1 MPPSPKPPKART
13 VEIADEDTG
22 LIRNHH
28 VDPAARIPYE
38 NGEKEK
44 RRVRG
49 TKWFFP
55 SGPDT
60 GYWTRVIL
68 SFAHVAGGEYE
79 DEAAN
84 AVRQFR
90 RDIRID
96 DGDHDYRVSVGIT
109 TTPADRTPG
118 CADTGKRIESERGFH
133 PTPVPYTASSTGAS
147 GTAA

>member
-22 LIRNHH
+22 LIRNHR

-49 TKWFFP
+49 TKRFFP

-68 SFAHVAGGEYE
+68 SFAHVAGGEY
-79 DEAAN
+79 
-84 AVRQFR
+84 
-90 RDIRID
+90 
-96 DGDHDYRVSVGIT
+96 DYRVSIGIT
-109 TTPADRTPG
+109 TTPADRTLG
-118 CADTGKRIESERGFH
+118 SADTGKRIESDSERGFH
-133 PTPVPYTASSTGAS
+133 PTPVPYTASSTRAS